1 MLSLFRLGP
10 KLMVLGTENPDE
22 LIADLLSNFDAKKLD
37 LSSALNFSS
46 ENSTVI
52 FITKPNQKIA
62 HLKDMF
68 ANVLINMNSED
79 FMSSLINLKLLKNIN
94 DIRSA
99 PGIIIMRTQGDKDK
113 IISSVALEYQAEMS
127 SIFDSIDKG
136 HSNQTIIVFT
146 DKPIEKNVPLNSI
159 ESTTLLVDKHI
170 SFVASKIRNQALR
183 FLNEGLVNKNWYELN
198 IRIYDRYSQY
208 DLHYRRLSAVLDE
221 LDIGLILGEMWTK
234 DSPRFLMTVLVYQI
248 RLFSL
253 IPPVDIKRILLGL
266 EYTDDGTR
274 IVDFDLMHKNKKVD
288 WTDARIRNLERRDLG
303 MYYRQEILK
312 NLSQETKEKLRTLD
326 EMVLNLRD

>member
-22 LIADLLSNFDAKKLD
+22 LISDLLNNFDAKKLD
-37 LSSALNFSS
+37 LSSALNYSS
-46 ENSTVI
+46 ENSTVV

-68 ANVLINMNSED
+68 ANILINMNSED
-79 FMSSLINLKLLKNIN
+79 FVSSLINLKLLKNIN

-113 IISSVALEYQAEMS
+113 IISSVALEYGAEMS

-146 DKPIEKNVPLNSI
+146 DKPIEENVPLNSI
-159 ESTTLLVDKHI
+159 ESTTLLVDRHI

-266 EYTDDGTR
+266 EYTEDGTR

-303 MYYRQEILK
+303 VYYRQEIFK
-312 NLSQETKEKLRTLD
+312 NLSQETKEKLKTLD

>member
-46 ENSTVI
+46 ENSTVV

-68 ANVLINMNSED
+68 ANVLIHMNSED

-146 DKPIEKNVPLNSI
+146 DKPIEENVPLNSI

>member
-10 KLMVLGTENPDE
+10 KLMVLGTLNPDE
-22 LIADLLSNFDAKKLD
+22 LVSDLLNNFEAKNMD
-37 LSSALNFSS
+37 LSSALNYSS
-46 ENSTVI
+46 ENSTVV

-68 ANVLINMNSED
+68 ANVLINMNAED

-113 IISSVALEYQAEMS
+113 IISSVALEYQADMMP
-127 SIFDSIDKG
+127 IFDSIDRG

-146 DKPIEKNVPLNSI
+146 DKPIEENIPLNSI
-159 ESTTLLVDKHI
+159 ESTTLLVDMPI
-170 SFVASKIRNQALR
+170 SFIASKIRNQALR

-266 EYTDDGTR
+266 EYTEDGTR

-288 WTDARIRNLERRDLG
+288 WTDARIKNLERRDLG
-303 MYYRQEILK
+303 LYYRQDIFK
-312 NLSQETKEKLRTLD
+312 KLSEGTKKRLHMLD

>member
-46 ENSTVI
+46 ENSTVV

-68 ANVLINMNSED
+68 ANVLIHMNSED

-127 SIFDSIDKG
+127 SIFDSIDRG

>member
-22 LIADLLSNFDAKKLD
+22 LIADLLRNFDAKKLD

-46 ENSTVI
+46 ENSTVV

-62 HLKDMF
+62 HIKDMF

-127 SIFDSIDKG
+127 SIFDSIDRG

-146 DKPIEKNVPLNSI
+146 DKPIEENVPLNSI
-159 ESTTLLVDKHI
+159 ESTTLLVDRHI

-303 MYYRQEILK
+303 MYYKQEILK